1 MRLSSELVE
10 LNLRPQDPAAF
21 ELPAGLSPMGVKGIF
36 GSMFGQ
42 QGQAGAAAA
51 PTAAAPTA
59 AAAAA
64 GGASVRPGPSSADL
78 TTDNLTQSVQNHLQA
93 LGYSVGNTRGDPDT
107 NTVIAISQ
115 FQAENGMEVTGEA
128 TPQLLGI
135 LGAKVDSR

>member
-1 MRLSSELVE
+1 VE

-42 QGQAGAAAA
+42 QGQTGAA
-51 PTAAAPTA
+51 AAAPTA

-64 GGASVRPGPSSADL
+64 GGAGVRSGPSSADL

-107 NTVIAISQ
+107 NTVVAISQ